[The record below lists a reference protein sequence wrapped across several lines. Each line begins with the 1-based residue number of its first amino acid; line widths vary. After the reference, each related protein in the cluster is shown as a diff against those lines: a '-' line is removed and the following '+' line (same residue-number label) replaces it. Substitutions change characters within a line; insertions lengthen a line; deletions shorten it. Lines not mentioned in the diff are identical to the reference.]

1 MQMHGLGATKSRLRN
16 LLRYTDELLSFNE
29 KVAFD
34 LAREP
39 YPHFHEFQVASL
51 EGVDAALD
59 DETWLRIHR
68 LRETRPPD
76 CDPIFDGWVDF
87 GLHSAAD
94 QPPQLAAERVL
105 RLPIEEISDLVE
117 AGLLPDAGDV
127 MRPVGTDDSF
137 PDHMDV
143 ILRLR
148 NLPEFQSIWQNYAE
162 NKWNAWAEIERPRRR
177 SIEFYNKIY
186 QIHQRLIAL
195 GDDTP
200 IELVFGVGV
209 ARWMA
214 QGTRLNV
221 PIIEQL
227 IEIELQEDGSLDI
240 RPARPC
246 HS

>member
-1 MQMHGLGATKSRLRN
+1 
-16 LLRYTDELLSFNE
+16 
-29 KVAFD
+29 
-34 LAREP
+34 
-39 YPHFHEFQVASL
+39 
-51 EGVDAALD
+51 
-59 DETWLRIHR
+59 
-68 LRETRPPD
+68 
-76 CDPIFDGWVDF
+76 
-87 GLHSAAD
+87 
-94 QPPQLAAERVL
+94 
-105 RLPIEEISDLVE
+105 VE

-148 NLPEFQSIWQNYAE
+148 NLPEFQSIWQSYVE